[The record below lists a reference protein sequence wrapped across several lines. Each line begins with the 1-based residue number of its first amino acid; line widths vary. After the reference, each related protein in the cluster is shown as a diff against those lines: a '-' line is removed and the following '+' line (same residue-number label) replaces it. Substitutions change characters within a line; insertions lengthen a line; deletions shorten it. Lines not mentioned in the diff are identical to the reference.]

1 MAGSI
6 FNILFD
12 ELQRIWRYRWLV
24 IGIAALLFT
33 AAAAYIVR
41 IPNVYEASAQLFVNK
56 ETPVSA
62 AAHGVSLVG
71 ENFGSSYVVQKTL
84 LNDKNLRNA
93 LVRLNPQ
100 AASMDQAAL
109 QKALAALRAKI
120 RIDPDQ
126 GDGFIQIHFQDADP
140 VRARDVVQLLLDQ
153 FIAANIT
160 RNREELRRAGEF
172 LDQQIVSYAAKSR
185 AADDNLMAFARAHP
199 RVVSQ
204 AGPDAADAA
213 TDVANAQSAYSA
225 ALMARQPTAAPA
237 RDDSQVNALRA
248 RIATLRTEYTDQYP
262 DVVAAQRQLTA
273 LLAAQSAVVPEVQQK
288 VAAEPTSVREARG
301 ALAAA
306 QARLRQA
313 RQGPPPSPRDA
324 EWADLK
330 KRSAI
335 LRGNYEEMLSR
346 REATHLSEAVY
357 ADKNS
362 GKYQVTSPPV
372 VPPLP
377 IGPNRRLY
385 LLLAAV
391 AAFGIG
397 VAAAY
402 LRGSINGIFVASRE
416 LEEAFGLPVA
426 GTVSLEKAWQ
436 TGRLTGAGR
445 SLLTLAIVTT
455 LIGPAAILTVS
466 RYMAARPFAGGD
478 INSVQIDLRQANTGI
493 LPRDQAK

>member
-1 MAGSI
+1 M
-6 FNILFD
+6 L
-12 ELQRIWRYRWLV
+12 
-24 IGIAALLFT
+24 
-33 AAAAYIVR
+33 
-41 IPNVYEASAQLFVNK
+41 
-56 ETPVSA
+56 
-62 AAHGVSLVG
+62 
-71 ENFGSSYVVQKTL
+71 
-84 LNDKNLRNA
+84 
-93 LVRLNPQ
+93 
-100 AASMDQAAL
+100 
-109 QKALAALRAKI
+109 
-120 RIDPDQ
+120 
-126 GDGFIQIHFQDADP
+126 
-140 VRARDVVQLLLDQ
+140 
-153 FIAANIT
+153 
-160 RNREELRRAGEF
+160 
-172 LDQQIVSYAAKSR
+172 
-185 AADDNLMAFARAHP
+185 
-199 RVVSQ
+199 
-204 AGPDAADAA
+204 
-213 TDVANAQSAYSA
+213 
-225 ALMARQPTAAPA
+225 
-237 RDDSQVNALRA
+237 
-248 RIATLRTEYTDQYP
+248 
-262 DVVAAQRQLTA
+262 AAQRQLTA

-397 VAAAY
+397 IAAAY